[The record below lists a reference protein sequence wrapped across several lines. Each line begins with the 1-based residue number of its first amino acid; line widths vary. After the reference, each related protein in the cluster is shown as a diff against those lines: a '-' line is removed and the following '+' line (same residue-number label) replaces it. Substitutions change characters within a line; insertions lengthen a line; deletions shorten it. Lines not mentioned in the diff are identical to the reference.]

1 MGNLNGNSIQ
11 TNRSTGMKKTIT
23 MTALLVALYAVT
35 GYAQGD
41 GAVKIDFDPP
51 VGWVILNTT
60 AGGKLIATAHVND
73 GRPNQEFTIS
83 VRVRYEDDSMVAFT
97 DVATL
102 TTNGQGKG
110 NVQVQLDVDPPDG
123 STTLR
128 RVAFRA
134 RRPGPP
140 NILYLAVAWDLP
152 LK

>member
-1 MGNLNGNSIQ
+1 
-11 TNRSTGMKKTIT
+11 MKKTIAIAT
-23 MTALLVALYAVT
+23 LLVALSAVA
-35 GYAQGD
+35 GFAQGE

-60 AGGKLIATAHVND
+60 ASGKLIATAHLNN
-73 GRPNQEFTIS
+73 GKPNEDFSIT
-83 VRVRYEDDSMVAFT
+83 VRVRYEDDSIVPFT
-97 DVATL
+97 DIATL
-102 TTNGQGKG
+102 STNGQGKG
-110 NVQVQLDVDPPDG
+110 DVQVQLDLDPPAG

-128 RVAFRA
+128 RVAFRV

>member
-1 MGNLNGNSIQ
+1 MKRTISIA
-11 TNRSTGMKKTIT
+11 
-23 MTALLVALYAVT
+23 ALLVLLSVVI
-35 GYAQGD
+35 GFAQGN
-41 GAVKIDFDPP
+41 GAVKVDFDPP

-60 AGGKLIATAHVND
+60 ASGKLIATAHVDD
-73 GRPNQEFTIS
+73 GRPNEEFTIS
-83 VRVRYEDDSMVAFT
+83 VRIRYEDDSNIAFT
-97 DVATL
+97 DIATL
-102 TTNGQGKG
+102 TTNGEGKG
-110 NVQVQLDVDPPDG
+110 NVQVQLDLDPPAG